1 MSLETFVSKLPAEIG
16 REIFQFLLPPSTVIP
31 DSNEIEY
38 YKGFPSFD
46 DAYNS
51 RYETAFIDDARVENS
66 EGAFLS
72 RISKP
77 NGKHRY
83 YISQSNEVLTNQEEM
98 RMDHRAGPEYVRYY
112 KSRYVGHNM
121 DLAILALLTE

>member
-1 MSLETFVSKLPAEIG
+1 MSLDAFVSKLPAEIG

-38 YKGFPSFD
+38 YKYYPNFD

-51 RYETAFIDDARVENS
+51 RYETAFIDDARVENTN
-66 EGAFLS
+66 GAFLS
-72 RISKP
+72 RISKR

-83 YISQSNEVLTNQEEM
+83 YISHSKEVLTNQEEM
-98 RMDHRAGPEYVRYY
+98 RMDHHAAPEYVRYY

>member
-38 YKGFPSFD
+38 YKYYPSVN

-51 RYETAFIDDARVENS
+51 RYETAFVDDCRVENGK
-66 EGAFLS
+66 GAFLS

-83 YISQSNEVLTNQEEM
+83 YISQSNEVLTNQDEM

-121 DLAILALLTE
+121 DLAILALLGE